1 MDRKE
6 HWEHIYRTREGTQVS
21 WYQPVPRTSLE
32 LIKGMEL
39 KKDAEIIDVGGG
51 DSLLVDFLID
61 QDFSNVTVLDIS
73 EKALARA
80 RRRLGS
86 NAEKVNWI
94 VADATEFRPHGKFDL
109 WHDRATFHF
118 LTRKEQKENYLQV
131 LKSCIS
137 PGGNVILATFSE
149 KGPTRCSGLEIT
161 QYSTEEL
168 ERILAPDFKTLECRN
183 VAHRTPSGSMQDFSF
198 CSFRKNF

>member
-6 HWEHIYRTREGTQVS
+6 HWEQIYQTKEGTQVS
-21 WYQPVPRTSLE
+21 WYQSVPQTSLE

-61 QDFSNVTVLDIS
+61 QGFSNVTVLDIS

-80 RRRLGS
+80 RRRLGN
-86 NAEKVNWI
+86 NAGKVTWI
-94 VADATEFRPHGKFDL
+94 VADATEFRPQRKFDL

-118 LTRKEQKENYLQV
+118 LTRNEQKGNYLQV
-131 LKSCIS
+131 LRSCID

-149 KGPTRCSGLEIT
+149 KGPTRCSGIEIT
-161 QYSTEEL
+161 QYSTKEL

-183 VAHRTPSGSMQDFSF
+183 VPHQTPSGSVQDFSF
-198 CSFRKNF
+198 CSFRKIL